1 MLLLL
6 YNLENE
12 NALKLQ
18 ECVINPAKWY
28 NERENLKRGIVMRDQ
43 TKMPLVERLDTHAKS
58 CPISLHVPGHKSG
71 AIYPDAWQKFLKW
84 DVTEITGMDD
94 LHHPE
99 DVILE
104 AEELL
109 AECYGSKKATF

>member
-1 MLLLL
+1 
-6 YNLENE
+6 
-12 NALKLQ
+12 
-18 ECVINPAKWY
+18 
-28 NERENLKRGIVMRDQ
+28 MRNQ
-43 TKMPLVERLDTHAKS
+43 SKMPLVERLDAHAKS

-71 AIYPDAWQKFLKW
+71 AIYPDAWQKLLKW

-109 AECYGSKKATF
+109 AECYGSKKLFSSQRNKRRKRGGYYGNFKAWGESFSAKRCA